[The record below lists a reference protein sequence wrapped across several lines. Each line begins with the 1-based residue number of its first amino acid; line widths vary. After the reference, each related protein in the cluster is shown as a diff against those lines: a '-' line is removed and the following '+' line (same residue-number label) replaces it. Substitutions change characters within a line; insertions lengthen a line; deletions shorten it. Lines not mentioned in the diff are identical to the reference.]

1 MAAIDLNLLPI
12 FVAVAETAS
21 FSAAAAKLRI
31 PKSTVSRGVANLENA
46 MGVQLFHRTTRHVA
60 LSTAGTALLERS
72 AALLAALQQSVS
84 GLPELQAEPSGV
96 IRVTAPIDFGSAV
109 LADIVARFS
118 ARYTA
123 VEIDL
128 RLTNAVVDIVA
139 QGCDVAFRIALRPL
153 KDSALVAQKAGGIAL
168 QLYAAPSYL
177 ARRGTP
183 RTPQDLDAHTWVVFR
198 GSHRLRLTGPDKQVT
213 VETRGRIVCDDMF
226 FMRESL
232 RAGAGIGILPTFV
245 AAAEVTAGNLICA
258 LPRWSVLAG
267 QLWIVS
273 PGGNHPARKVV
284 AFRDF
289 VVESLRSRSL

>member
-12 FVAVAETAS
+12 FVAVAETSS

-31 PKSTVSRGVANLENA
+31 PKSTVSRGVANLEDA

-84 GLPELQAEPSGV
+84 DLPELQAEPSGV

-118 ARYTA
+118 ARY
-123 VEIDL
+123 
-128 RLTNAVVDIVA
+128 
-139 QGCDVAFRIALRPL
+139 
-153 KDSALVAQKAGGIAL
+153 SA
-168 QLYAAPSYL
+168 
-177 ARRGTP
+177 
-183 RTPQDLDAHTWVVFR
+183 
-198 GSHRLRLTGPDKQVT
+198 

-258 LPRWSVLAG
+258 LPRWSALAG